1 MIRTFEQI
9 LEGLAALKPEDF
21 DNFIPEELF
30 ALTDELM
37 ALPNP
42 ERGIPALFNL
52 MERLSGSDL
61 GCPGPIVHTLESMQG
76 HYESELCESLRRKP
90 TPLSVWMVNRIL
102 NACRNPEERNAYL
115 AVLESAA
122 EHPEAS
128 NEARNDALHFIEL
141 QRDGA
146 TD

>member
-9 LEGLAALKPEDF
+9 IELLAALKPEDF
-21 DNFIPEELF
+21 DDLIPEELF
-30 ALTDELM
+30 TLTDELK

-42 ERGIPALFNL
+42 ERGVPALFDL

-76 HYESELCESLRRKP
+76 QYETELCESLRRKP

-102 NACRNPEERNAYL
+102 NACRNPVERNAYL
-115 AVLESAA
+115 AVLQSAA

-128 NEARNDALHFIEL
+128 TEAREDALHFIEL
-141 QRDGA
+141 QSDRA